1 MMNEKKMKAEKDILE
16 VKLLEID
23 RNIDV
28 GSVSQNIMVERKN
41 VIG

>member
-1 MMNEKKMKAEKDILE
+1 MMNVKKMKAEKDILE

-28 GSVSQNIMVERKN
+28 GNVFQNIMVERKN